1 MWLYWRTFP
10 SSCWIWILI
19 HRIPMAN
26 KEEEYRRRTAPIDN
40 KFHLSMAVASRQNLN
55 QYIKQRIIR
64 REPYA
69 TSLGPSHR
77 RVFTNINWWIK
88 RHQYAHIRPIHA
100 SNLATLHP
108 FSIQVLRWNIY
119 ISLSAWWRRC
129 GGWPPSRRRRNIKWR
144 WMLVKQPPML
154 LMHGRKRKEEYVP
167 SWGIH
172 YWIWILKFNSDIAG
186 RGMGSRCDRWPS
198 GISLLLIFQ
207 SLDFNL

>member
-1 MWLYWRTFP
+1 MHEHDLWMHVCALFLIYISFVPWPSLFYMIILKGMEAHLWTMIFTLTFP

-100 SNLATLHP
+100 SNLATLQGIKSATKKKKKMLS
-108 FSIQVLRWNIY
+108 SI
-119 ISLSAWWRRC
+119 
-129 GGWPPSRRRRNIKWR
+129 
-144 WMLVKQPPML
+144 
-154 LMHGRKRKEEYVP
+154 
-167 SWGIH
+167 
-172 YWIWILKFNSDIAG
+172 
-186 RGMGSRCDRWPS
+186 
-198 GISLLLIFQ
+198 
-207 SLDFNL
+207 